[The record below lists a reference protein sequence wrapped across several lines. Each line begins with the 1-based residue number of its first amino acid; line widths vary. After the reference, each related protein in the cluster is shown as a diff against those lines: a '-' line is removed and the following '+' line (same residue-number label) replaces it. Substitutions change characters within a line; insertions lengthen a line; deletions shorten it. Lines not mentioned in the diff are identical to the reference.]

1 MEFLLPSKVTS
12 FFLSFFFQTNTVV
25 LMTSITSIF
34 TCHSFDSIFLPLL
47 CDCSSFF
54 SILFTFLFSLFGGY
68 SMFQLTLLSC
78 FVSKLLCFFFSLL
91 GVNVHLHAHH
101 LHTTVHFLGNNRFDD
116 GWGIG
121 SFPQQCLI
129 GDSTGITGTRIQAG
143 TQTSFAPTHF
153 DTLFYGNLHTQIIQ
167 YTTSTSA
174 KSSNTIVDTKV
185 ISNIFSTFVD
195 RITWTKTGHETIRS
209 TTRFTT
215 TTTGSILKIWSP
227 YFAVVAC

>member
-25 LMTSITSIF
+25 LTTSITSIF

-101 LHTTVHFLGNNRFDD
+101 LHTPVHFLGNNRFDD

-129 GDSTGITGTRIQAG
+129 GDSTGITGTRDSSRY
-143 TQTSFAPTHF
+143 TDKLCTNSFRHLVLWQPSYPDHSIYNINIRKEFQYNSGHHSHLQYVQHF
-153 DTLFYGNLHTQIIQ
+153 CRQNNMDKN
-167 YTTSTSA
+167 
-174 KSSNTIVDTKV
+174 
-185 ISNIFSTFVD
+185 
-195 RITWTKTGHETIRS
+195 RS
-209 TTRFTT
+209 
-215 TTTGSILKIWSP
+215 
-227 YFAVVAC
+227 